1 MTISNTTKLPS
12 TRRSLHVAT
21 ATALAVALA
30 ASLAQPALAARA
42 VVTPPPVPFNLE
54 VPDGNHAFLVGA
66 AVGTQNY
73 VCVPTATG
81 VAYAL
86 FTPQATLF
94 NGDQQIITHFFSPNP
109 DEANASP
116 KVVAP
121 GGAIR
126 ATWQHSHDSSAVW
139 AKVRPADPND
149 PNDIGDA
156 STDEKFVEKGA
167 VAWLKLTATG
177 HEFGPDGGDI
187 LAKTT
192 FVQRLNTHGGVPPTT
207 GCSSVSDLGNQAFMP
222 YTADY
227 FFFTDQ

>member
-12 TRRSLHVAT
+12 TRRNPHVAT
-21 ATALAVALA
+21 ATALAVAFA
-30 ASLAQPALAARA
+30 AAIAQPALAARP
-42 VVTPPPVPFNLE
+42 VTPPPVPFNLE
-54 VPDGNHAFLVGA
+54 IPDGHHAFLVGA
-66 AVGTQNY
+66 AIGTQNY
-73 VCVPTATG
+73 VCVPSATG
-81 VAYAL
+81 VAYVL
-86 FTPQATLF
+86 FTPEATLF

-109 DEANASP
+109 DEANANP

-126 ATWQHSHDSSAVW
+126 ATWQHSRDSSAVW

-156 STDEKFVEKGA
+156 STDARFVAKGA

-177 HEFGPDGGDI
+177 HEFGTDGGDI

-207 GCSSVSDLGNQAFMP
+207 GCSSVADLGNQAFMP

-227 FFFTDQ
+227 FFYTDQ